1 MDLKTHVVVSSD
13 GVSQRISLITCTV
26 QRIRPGW
33 LPTRN
38 TRFDCRCGVGRRRG
52 GRHVRH
58 QLVDGQLLAAFRLQI
73 QARPGWNILKTL
85 MLPTCESK
93 LDQ

>member
-1 MDLKTHVVVSSD
+1 MATHT
-13 GVSQRISLITCTV
+13 QRPV
-26 QRIRPGW
+26 R
-33 LPTRN
+33 
-38 TRFDCRCGVGRRRG
+38 CRRGVGRRRG

-58 QLVDGQLLAAFRLQI
+58 QPVDGQLLAAFRLQI

-85 MLPTCESK
+85 MLPTCQPK